1 MSHQIIGSVIDCLLK
16 DETLRVRFAI
26 DPVRTLLDLSVQGFD
41 LTQDEIDVL
50 TRTDA
55 RTWFWSRELLG
66 HRMH

>member
-50 TRTDA
+50 TRTAAEIEDA
-55 RTWFWSRELLG
+55 AVPESPVFRI
-66 HRMH
+66 